1 MSKSHPSVQ
10 SRILVTDSPKDILS
24 KLKSA
29 VTDSESSI
37 SFDPEL
43 RPGVANL
50 LTIWSALDS
59 AGRTPEQLAEEANR
73 EGWGMGKL
81 KAAVGEVVVEGM
93 KDVRSEYERVR
104 QDHGYLSEVAKKGR
118 MTAAG
123 RATETMD
130 EVRKVIGLDRI

>member
-10 SRILVTDSPKDILS
+10 SRILLTDSPSEIIS

-37 SFDPEL
+37 TFDPES

-50 LTIWSALDS
+50 LTIWSALDPS
-59 AGRTPEQLAEEANR
+59 GRTPEMLAEEAR
-73 EGWGMGKL
+73 RDGWGMGKL
-81 KAAVGEVVVEGM
+81 KGAVGEVVVEGM
-93 KDVRSEYERVR
+93 KDVRGEYERVR
-104 QDHGYLSEVAKKGR
+104 REHGYLSEVAKKGR
-118 MTAAG
+118 EMAG
-123 RATETMD
+123 ARARETME